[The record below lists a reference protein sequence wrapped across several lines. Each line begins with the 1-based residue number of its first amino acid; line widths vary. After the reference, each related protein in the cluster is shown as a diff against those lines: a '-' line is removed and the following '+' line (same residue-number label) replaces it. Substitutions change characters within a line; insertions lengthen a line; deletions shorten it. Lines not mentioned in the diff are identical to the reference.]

1 MHAQA
6 TMSNSLV
13 LIFLALFALSSA
25 STDAFESIDCGGSG
39 YYTDENFIV
48 WTGDDEFMQNI
59 GDTKVVQS
67 GNAVSDHVMSTLRV
81 FSSTRKKNCYSIDV
95 DKGVQVLVRA
105 SFYYGNY
112 DKKSAPPSFDLHFN
126 GNYWDTVETSSEN
139 VVYYEA
145 IFVVKDNGVSVCVAQ
160 TKPNQFPFMSALEV
174 RSLDSHMYNDVDAE
188 YALFLKTRT
197 TYGAKDIVRFT
208 SDPYDRIWVPGAVG
222 DRLTTVTSTA
232 IVIDVSV
239 PDNPPQAALQNA
251 ITTSSTSQH
260 MVLGNGLFPAKPV
273 PIYVNMYFS
282 EVSEL
287 DPSTQTRSFQVFVND
302 VPASQQAIVPPY
314 GSVTELYIGN
324 ITSSSNTSFTLA
336 ADSNST
342 LPPLI
347 NAMEV
352 FYVSNPMTDGTNSK
366 DVEGLASLQSQFDVL
381 KEWGGDPCLPSPY
394 TWDWVNCSTDAIP
407 RVTALYLS
415 GFNLSGPLPDFS
427 SMDALEI
434 IDLHGNSLSESVPDF
449 LGSLPSL
456 KQLNLADNEFSGPI
470 PTSLSNNKKLKLVVS
485 GNPNLCVSGK
495 SCDTTTGSSTDM
507 PSGSGKK
514 KSSKLPAILGGT
526 IPSFIVFWAIV
537 GIVAVLHHRRKT
549 AAISAIHT
557 GQGGGG
563 GNRPNGTAN
572 ANMMGKIGH
581 AVINGIKVNIE
592 EQINSETSN
601 QMDDQ
606 TAQNGQQDGRNT

>member
-1 MHAQA
+1 MIDFQF
-6 TMSNSLV
+6 SV
-13 LIFLALFALSSA
+13 
-25 STDAFESIDCGGSG
+25 FESIDCGGSG
-39 YYTDENFIV
+39 SYTDENIIV

-59 GDTKVVQS
+59 GETKVVQS
-67 GNAVSDHVMSTLRV
+67 GNAVSDPVMSTLRV

-126 GNYWDTVETSSEN
+126 GNYWATVETSSEG

-145 IFVVKDNGVSVCVAQ
+145 TYIVKDNGVSVCVAQ

-174 RSLDSHMYNDVDAE
+174 RSLDSHMYNHVDAE
-188 YALFLKTRT
+188 YALFLKSRT
-197 TYGAKDIVRFT
+197 TYGAKDIVRFAN
-208 SDPYDRIWVPGAVG
+208 DPYDRIWVPGAVG
-222 DRLTTVTSTA
+222 DGSTTVTNTA
-232 IVIDVSV
+232 IAIDVSV
-239 PDNPPQAALQNA
+239 PDNPPQAAFQNA

-260 MVLGNGLFPAKPV
+260 IVLGNGLFPAKPV

-287 DPSTQTRSFQVFVND
+287 DPSTQTRSFQVSVND
-302 VPASQQAIVPPY
+302 VPASQQAIVPQY

-324 ITSSSNTSFTLA
+324 ITASSNTSFTLA
-336 ADSNST
+336 ADSNSK

-352 FYVSNPMTDGTNSK
+352 FYVSDPMTDGTNSK

-394 TWDWVNCSTDAIP
+394 TWDWVNCSTDATP
-407 RVTALYLS
+407 RVTAL
-415 GFNLSGPLPDFS
+415 
-427 SMDALEI
+427 
-434 IDLHGNSLSESVPDF
+434 DLNDNSLSESLPDF
-449 LGSLPSL
+449 LGTLPSL

-495 SCDTTTGSSTDM
+495 SCETTTGSSTDTQ
-507 PSGSGKK
+507 SGSGTK

-537 GIVAVLHHRRKT
+537 GTVAVLHHRRKT
-549 AAISAIHT
+549 AAISALHT

-572 ANMMGKIGH
+572 ANRMGKIGQ

-592 EQINSETSN
+592 EQINS
-601 QMDDQ
+601 
-606 TAQNGQQDGRNT
+606 